1 MVLYEIRIT
10 LQNKKLRALWT
21 RVSYESI
28 RT

>member
-10 LQNKKLRALWT
+10 LQNKKLHALWT

-28 RT
+28 RM